1 MAIVVGQAYQLD
13 RAQLASAASPIMRM
27 LVQRDQALTEVDLLR
42 REGEVFRAQRQGL
55 PPHRWPFAHAR
66 FSWLRTGVP
75 EDARRQ
81 TFSGAPKGSDVIPRE
96 PKGSLSSSIRCSEIR
111 CSEIADSFAGAVAP
125 EAGTQES
132 AGNPPLGQQGAWI
145 MNQVKGSARWGVL
158 AAVVV
163 SGVLYTPT
171 LVHQIAYAVTAGE
184 NKALRDHLGEMS
196 KQDHMSSLF
205 SAVAKAVQPAVVVV
219 NVRQRVQ
226 APTVP
231 MPDMD
236 EFMRRFFGDEQ
247 PLPNPGTPGPRGR
260 TLPVPPQQPREF
272 FAHGLGSGVIVN
284 AEKGYVLT
292 NWHVVREA
300 DDVEVTL
307 ADDRTV
313 KAEWIRTD
321 PQTDLA
327 IIKIQTDGL
336 VSAPLGNSDQ
346 MEVGNWVLA
355 FGAPRGLTKT
365 VTAGII
371 SAMGRSTGGS
381 GYENFL
387 QTDAAINQGNSG
399 GPLVNMKGEVIGINS
414 AIVTH
419 MGGNEG
425 IGFAIPSNMVKQVMT
440 QLIEKGKVTRG
451 YLGVTIQ
458 NVGEDLA
465 KSFNLPDSKG
475 ALVSGVADD
484 SPASKAGLKAGDFI
498 VSVDGKKVASVN
510 ELRNEVANIEPG
522 KSVKLEYYREG
533 KKDKADVKIEVQ
545 PKEMAGIGAET
556 KPEAAKV
563 DKFGIKVSGMS
574 AELAQKYGYK
584 ETAKGVIVT
593 AVDSASDAAEK
604 GLQEGQTILQAG
616 GKDISTPEELEK
628 ALSSKDA
635 ANGIRLLVTDHSGG
649 KRFVFVKPGK

>member
-1 MAIVVGQAYQLD
+1 MK
-13 RAQLASAASPIMRM
+13 
-27 LVQRDQALTEVDLLR
+27 
-42 REGEVFRAQRQGL
+42 
-55 PPHRWPFAHAR
+55 H
-66 FSWLRTGVP
+66 
-75 EDARRQ
+75 
-81 TFSGAPKGSDVIPRE
+81 
-96 PKGSLSSSIRCSEIR
+96 
-111 CSEIADSFAGAVAP
+111 
-125 EAGTQES
+125 
-132 AGNPPLGQQGAWI
+132 
-145 MNQVKGSARWGVL
+145 VKGSMPWVVLVAVLVAGVVY
-158 AAVVV
+158 A
-163 SGVLYTPT
+163 PT

-184 NKALRDHLGEMS
+184 NKALRDQLGEMS
-196 KQDHMSSLF
+196 KQDHMSGLF
-205 SAVAKAVQPAVVVV
+205 AAVAKAVQPAVVVV

-236 EFMRRFFGDEQ
+236 EFMRRFFGDQ
-247 PLPNPGTPGPRGR
+247 SGPNQGTPGPRGR
-260 TLPVPPQQPREF
+260 TTPIPPQQPREF
-272 FAHGLGSGVIVN
+272 FAHGLGSGVIVD

-292 NWHVVREA
+292 NWHVVRDA

-327 IIKIQTDGL
+327 IIKIQAEGL
-336 VSAPLGNSDQ
+336 VSAPLGDSDQ
-346 MEVGNWVLA
+346 MEVGYWVLA
-355 FGAPRGLTKT
+355 FGAPRGLSKT

-371 SAMGRSTGGS
+371 SAMNRSTGGA
-381 GYENFL
+381 GYENFI

-399 GPLVNMKGEVIGINS
+399 GPLVNMKGEVIGVNS

-484 SPASKAGLKAGDFI
+484 SPASKAGLKAGDFL
-498 VSVDGKKVASVN
+498 VAVDGKKVASVN
-510 ELRNEVANIEPG
+510 ELRNEVATIEPG
-522 KSVKLEYYREG
+522 KSVKLEYYRDG
-533 KKDKADVKIEVQ
+533 KKEKADVKVEAQ

-556 KPEAAKV
+556 KPAEVTKV
-563 DKFGIKVSGMS
+563 EKFGIKVSPMT
-574 AELAQKYGYK
+574 AELAQKYSYK
-584 ETAKGVIVT
+584 EGAKGVVVT
-593 AVDSASDAAEK
+593 SVDPASDASEK

-616 GKDISTPEELEK
+616 GKDIATPEELEK
-628 ALSSKDA
+628 ALSAKEA